1 MEWKG
6 TDLGFVVVE
15 EVAVLF
21 HQRLT
26 LLALSNEMTPEA
38 RRNLEECGIHPIPF
52 VEKGK
57 GVANLEVDGLLLT
70 RDTDVK
76 GWEEAV
82 LILPKSPG
90 LLLVYGEDI
99 PYGWTESEIVCTA
112 SLGGWEV
119 VRMAFFSE
127 KVKVLIGG
135 EPDGYWVRTLCRLL
149 AHDERVSLVCKI
161 REVDEVI
168 RQLPRYLDWKERFY
182 LELGEVCDRE
192 GVSLQTVARALGMDR
207 RVGQEWLFPDRT
219 DHAQLCRWI
228 EREGR
233 LATENANVQRI
244 ALWGPT
250 ALWNEM
256 DTSWLKGKE
265 VCLLSSEDEPI
276 PNEIYKECSP
286 CDQWQKAL
294 QNTDLLVIGRA
305 DAIIS
310 EMPLNELVHY
320 MKQANVVD
328 ACACFPVQEAC
339 NLLKS
344 YRAIGEK
351 TNVWE

>member
-1 MEWKG
+1 MF
-6 TDLGFVVVE
+6 D
-15 EVAVLF
+15 
-21 HQRLT
+21 QRLT
-26 LLALSNEMTPEA
+26 LLALSDVRTPEE
-38 RRNLEECGIHPIPF
+38 RRVLEACGIHLIPF
-52 VEKGK
+52 EKGE
-57 GVANLEVDGLLLT
+57 GVATPEVDGLLLI
-70 RDTDVK
+70 RQTDVK
-76 GWEEAV
+76 GWGEAV
-82 LILPKSPG
+82 PRLTNSPG

-99 PYGWTESEIVCTA
+99 PYGWTESEMVRHV
-112 SLGGWEV
+112 SLERWEV

-127 KVKVLIGG
+127 KEKVLIGG
-135 EPDGYWVRTLCRLL
+135 EPDGHWVRTLCRLL
-149 AHDERVSLVCKI
+149 AHDQRVSLVCKI

-168 RQLPRYLDWKERFY
+168 RQLPRYLNWKERFY

-207 RVGQEWLFPDRT
+207 RVGQEWLFPDRSV
-219 DHAQLCRWI
+219 HAHLCSWI

-233 LATENANVQRI
+233 LATQNANVHRI

-265 VCLLSSEDEPI
+265 VCLLSLEDEPI
-276 PNEIYKECSP
+276 PNEIFTECSP

-294 QNTDLLVIGRA
+294 QNTDLLIIGSA
-305 DAIIS
+305 DDIIRQ
-310 EMPLNELVHY
+310 MPLNELVHY

-328 ACACFPVQEAC
+328 ACACFPLLEAC
-339 NLLKS
+339 NLLRS

>member
-1 MEWKG
+1 M
-6 TDLGFVVVE
+6 L
-15 EVAVLF
+15 

-26 LLALSNEMTPEA
+26 LLALSDETTPQA
-38 RRNLEECGIHPIPF
+38 RRDLEACGIHLIPF

-57 GVANLEVDGLLLT
+57 GEANLEVDGLLLT
-70 RDTDVK
+70 RHSDVK

-82 LILPKSPG
+82 PSLPNSPG

-99 PYGWTESEIVCTA
+99 PYGWTETEMVHCARS
-112 SLGGWEV
+112 GNWEV

-127 KVKVLIGG
+127 QEKVLIGG
-135 EPDGYWVRTLCRLL
+135 EPDGHWVRTICRLL
-149 AHDERVSLVCKI
+149 AHDQRVSLVCKI

-192 GVSLQTVARALGMDR
+192 GISLQTVARALGMDR
-207 RVGQEWLFPDRT
+207 RVGQEWLFPDRS
-219 DHAQLCRWI
+219 DHAHLCRWI

-233 LATENANVQRI
+233 LVAQNANVHRV

-265 VCLLSSEDEPI
+265 VCMLYSEDEPF
-276 PNEIYKECSP
+276 PNEIFRECSP
-286 CDQWQKAL
+286 CDQWKKAL
-294 QNTDLLVIGRA
+294 YNTDLLVIGMA
-305 DAIIS
+305 DDIIS
-310 EMPLNELVHY
+310 EMPLIELVHY

-328 ACACFPVQEAC
+328 ACACFPLQEAC
-339 NLLKS
+339 HLLKS